1 MITVFPLIF
10 PHGIGA
16 SRSLTF
22 VQALS
27 GQNGVS
33 RHRVELKNWQTTHF
47 EALNEKRQN
56 IEAQNEK
63 LKITQAT
70 GKSTRRSYAMGKY

>member
-1 MITVFPLIF
+1 M
-10 PHGIGA
+10 GA
-16 SRSLTF
+16 SRSRTC

-33 RHRVELKNWQTTHF
+33 RDAVKLKNWQTTHF
-47 EALNEKRQN
+47 EALNEKRPN

-63 LKITQAT
+63 PKITRAT
-70 GKSTRRSYAMGKY
+70 GKSTRRSNAMGKY